1 MRPILFTWIAKNAG
15 SSLYKLFKEK
25 FGMRLFLDGQY
36 YQFDNKG
43 SVTFGHASVKD
54 LIKAKIISQEYWDS
68 ALCLTVVRHP
78 YHRFLSL
85 YEDFKRSQRIAPH
98 TTPHAFAHMLQHLS
112 RNIGTFNAMDY
123 SQCASQVSWLL
134 PGVTI
139 LRYETLQEDINELF
153 PGQNLE
159 LPRENI
165 APAYHKGYGNDLKN
179 LVYDLYRED
188 FVTLGYQANPDL

>member
-1 MRPILFTWIAKNAG
+1 MKPILFTWIPKTAG
-15 SSLYKLFKEK
+15 SSLYTLFKQK

-78 YHRFLSL
+78 YYRFLSL

-98 TTPHAFAHMLQHLS
+98 TDRKSTRLNSSHVKISYAVF
-112 RNIGTFNAMDY
+112 
-123 SQCASQVSWLL
+123 C
-134 PGVTI
+134 
-139 LRYETLQEDINELF
+139 
-153 PGQNLE
+153 
-159 LPRENI
+159 
-165 APAYHKGYGNDLKN
+165 LKKKI
-179 LVYDLYRED
+179 
-188 FVTLGYQANPDL
+188 